1 MEYRVLGRTGLKVSA
16 IGVGTWQL
24 SGPLELEGRAD
35 GFPDVGREQAI
46 QLIQACEDLGI
57 NLIDTAEIYGGG
69 EGERRVGE
77 ALKGRRDRWVVST
90 KFGNRQGENGERVN
104 DCSPAAIR
112 ASLEA
117 SLQRLQTDYIDIY
130 LYHTAPAPDLI
141 EAGKQAL
148 EQLKQAGKI
157 RFYGISTD
165 DPEALR
171 QLINQD
177 AVDVAMFSQSLLT
190 YPQAI
195 LDQLKANQIGGM
207 VRGAF
212 AAGLLSGKY
221 FRQKPQLQLG
231 EDIRAPW
238 FNSLDTQKYAVYE
251 QFLPAGCSMQVLA
264 VRYLLDF
271 DTTHTIVLGGKSI
284 ADYQAVLPALERP
297 PLDTQTQAALQKV
310 RQDLQQRSLKRRIL
324 DKLKRVF
331 S

>member
-1 MEYRVLGRTGLKVSA
+1 MEYRILGRTGLKVSA

-24 SGPLELEGRAD
+24 SGPLELDGKAD
-35 GFPDVGREQAI
+35 GFPDVGRDRAI
-46 QLIQACEDLGI
+46 QVIHACEDLGM
-57 NLIDTAEIYGGG
+57 NLIDTAEIYGAG

-77 ALKGRRDRWVVST
+77 ALKGRRDRWIVST
-90 KFGNRQGENGERVN
+90 KFGNRRGDNGERVT
-104 DCSPAAIR
+104 DCRPEAIR

-117 SLQRLQTDYIDIY
+117 SLQRLQTDYIDLY
-130 LYHTAPAPDLI
+130 LYHTAPASDLI

-171 QLINQD
+171 QLVQQD
-177 AVDVAMFSQSLLT
+177 AVEVAMFSQSLLT
-190 YPQAI
+190 HPQAI
-195 LDQLKANQIGGM
+195 LDQLKAHQIGGI

-212 AAGLLSGKY
+212 ASGLLSGKY
-221 FRQKPQLQLG
+221 FRQKPQLRLG

-238 FNSLDTQKYAVYE
+238 FNSLDTQKYTVYE
-251 QFLPAGCSMQVLA
+251 QFLPVGCSMQTFAL
-264 VRYLLDF
+264 RYLLDF

-284 ADYQAVLPALERP
+284 EDYQVALPALELP
-297 PLDTQTQAALQKV
+297 PLDTSTQAALQKV
-310 RQDLQQRSLKRRIL
+310 RQNLHQRSLKRRIL